1 MMNYTATTLIGLVF
15 MLTACEPTS
24 STRSANKSAEPIR
37 VRVGPSGGPAIRCGD
52 SPVGIDIFSGDIVVM
67 P

>member
-1 MMNYTATTLIGLVF
+1 MRLLLV
-15 MLTACEPTS
+15 LTFLLAACEPPA
-24 STRSANKSAEPIR
+24 STQATDKSAAPIR

-52 SPVGIDIFSGDIVVM
+52 SPVGIDVFSGDIVAM

>member
-1 MMNYTATTLIGLVF
+1 MTDYTTATLTGLVF
-15 MLTACEPTS
+15 LLTACEPPA
-24 STRSANKSAEPIR
+24 STHDTDKPAEPIR

-52 SPVGIDIFSGDIVVM
+52 SPVGIDVFSGDIVAM

>member
-1 MMNYTATTLIGLVF
+1 MMNYTTTTLIGLVF
-15 MLTACEPTS
+15 MLPACEPAS
-24 STRSANKSAEPIR
+24 STHRANKPEETIR

-52 SPVGIDIFSGDIVVM
+52 STVGIDVFSGDIVVM